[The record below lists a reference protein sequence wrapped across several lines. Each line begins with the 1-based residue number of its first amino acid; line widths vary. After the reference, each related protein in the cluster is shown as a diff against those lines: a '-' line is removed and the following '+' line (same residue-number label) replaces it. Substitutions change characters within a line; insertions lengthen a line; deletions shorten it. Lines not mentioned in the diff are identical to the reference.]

1 MTGSRRRIIHMN
13 MTAERREIMNGKKKI
28 VKEYNGCEVTITFG
42 GRNETAME
50 EAKRLIIE
58 SYFERIKYVP
68 EIEEIVSEDTPFA
81 S

>member
-1 MTGSRRRIIHMN
+1 
-13 MTAERREIMNGKKKI
+13 MNGKKKI

-42 GRNETAME
+42 GRNDSAME
-50 EAKRLIIE
+50 EAKRLILE

-68 EIEEIVSEDTPFA
+68 EIEEIVSEDTPLA

>member
-1 MTGSRRRIIHMN
+1 MSG
-13 MTAERREIMNGKKKI
+13 KKI

-42 GRNETAME
+42 GRNDSAVE
-50 EAKRLIIE
+50 EAKRLILE

-68 EIEEIVSEDTPFA
+68 EIEEIVSEDTPLA

>member
-1 MTGSRRRIIHMN
+1 MSD
-13 MTAERREIMNGKKKI
+13 KKI

-68 EIEEIVSEDTPFA
+68 NIEEFVSEDTPLA

>member
-1 MTGSRRRIIHMN
+1 MSDN
-13 MTAERREIMNGKKKI
+13 KI

-42 GRNETAME
+42 GRNDNAME
-50 EAKRLIIE
+50 EAKRLILE

-68 EIEEIVSEDTPFA
+68 EIEDFESEDTPLA

>member
-1 MTGSRRRIIHMN
+1 MSN
-13 MTAERREIMNGKKKI
+13 NKI

-42 GRNETAME
+42 GRNDSAME

-68 EIEEIVSEDTPFA
+68 RIEETVSEDISLA

>member
-1 MTGSRRRIIHMN
+1 MSD
-13 MTAERREIMNGKKKI
+13 KKI

-42 GRNETAME
+42 GRNDSAMD

-58 SYFERIKYVP
+58 SYFDRIKFVP
-68 EIEEIVSEDTPFA
+68 EIEDFESEYNSLA

>member
-1 MTGSRRRIIHMN
+1 MSDN
-13 MTAERREIMNGKKKI
+13 KI

-68 EIEEIVSEDTPFA
+68 NIEEIVSEDTSLA

>member
-1 MTGSRRRIIHMN
+1 MSD
-13 MTAERREIMNGKKKI
+13 KKI
-28 VKEYNGCEVTITFG
+28 VKEYNGCKVTITFG
-42 GRNETAME
+42 GRNDSAME

-68 EIEEIVSEDTPFA
+68 EIEEIESEDTPLA

>member
-1 MTGSRRRIIHMN
+1 MD
-13 MTAERREIMNGKKKI
+13 GKKKI

-42 GRNETAME
+42 GRNDSAIE
-50 EAKRLIIE
+50 EAKRLILE

-68 EIEEIVSEDTPFA
+68 EIEEIESEDTPLA

>member
-1 MTGSRRRIIHMN
+1 MSN
-13 MTAERREIMNGKKKI
+13 NKI

-42 GRNETAME
+42 GRNDSAVE
-50 EAKRLIIE
+50 EAKRLILE

-68 EIEEIVSEDTPFA
+68 EIEEIVSEDTPLA

>member
-1 MTGSRRRIIHMN
+1 MSD
-13 MTAERREIMNGKKKI
+13 KKI

-42 GRNETAME
+42 GRNDSAVE
-50 EAKRLIIE
+50 EAKRLILE

-68 EIEEIVSEDTPFA
+68 RIEETVSEDISFA

>member
-1 MTGSRRRIIHMN
+1 MSDN
-13 MTAERREIMNGKKKI
+13 KI

-68 EIEEIVSEDTPFA
+68 RIEETVSEDISLA

>member
-1 MTGSRRRIIHMN
+1 MSD
-13 MTAERREIMNGKKKI
+13 KKI

-68 EIEEIVSEDTPFA
+68 EIEEIVSEDTPLA

>member
-1 MTGSRRRIIHMN
+1 MSD
-13 MTAERREIMNGKKKI
+13 KKI

-42 GRNETAME
+42 GRNETDME
-50 EAKRLIIE
+50 EAKRLILE

-68 EIEEIVSEDTPFA
+68 EIEETVSEDTPLA

>member
-1 MTGSRRRIIHMN
+1 
-13 MTAERREIMNGKKKI
+13 MNGKKKI

>member
-1 MTGSRRRIIHMN
+1 MSD
-13 MTAERREIMNGKKKI
+13 KKI

-50 EAKRLIIE
+50 EAKRLILE

-68 EIEEIVSEDTPFA
+68 EIEETVSEDTPLA

>member
-1 MTGSRRRIIHMN
+1 MSN
-13 MTAERREIMNGKKKI
+13 NKI

-68 EIEEIVSEDTPFA
+68 NIEEIVSEDTPLA

>member
-1 MTGSRRRIIHMN
+1 MSD
-13 MTAERREIMNGKKKI
+13 KKI

-42 GRNETAME
+42 GRNDSAVE
-50 EAKRLIIE
+50 EAKRLILE

-68 EIEEIVSEDTPFA
+68 RIEETVSEDISLA

>member
-1 MTGSRRRIIHMN
+1 MSD
-13 MTAERREIMNGKKKI
+13 KKI

-68 EIEEIVSEDTPFA
+68 RIEETVSEDISLA

>member
-1 MTGSRRRIIHMN
+1 MDG
-13 MTAERREIMNGKKKI
+13 EKKI

-50 EAKRLIIE
+50 EAKRLILE
-58 SYFERIKYVP
+58 SYFDRIKFVP
-68 EIEEIVSEDTPFA
+68 EIEDFESEDTPLA

>member
-1 MTGSRRRIIHMN
+1 MSD
-13 MTAERREIMNGKKKI
+13 KKI

-42 GRNETAME
+42 GRNDSAVE
-50 EAKRLIIE
+50 EAKRLILE

-68 EIEEIVSEDTPFA
+68 EIEESVSEDTPLA

>member
-1 MTGSRRRIIHMN
+1 
-13 MTAERREIMNGKKKI
+13 MNGKKKI
-28 VKEYNGCEVTITFG
+28 VKEYNGCEVIITFG

-68 EIEEIVSEDTPFA
+68 EIEEIVSENTPLA

>member
-1 MTGSRRRIIHMN
+1 MSD
-13 MTAERREIMNGKKKI
+13 KKI

-42 GRNETAME
+42 GRNDSAME

-68 EIEEIVSEDTPFA
+68 RIEETVSEDISLA